1 MVTGTVVQVNIS
13 PGGIPKRAVPE
24 AHLGLLGLKG
34 DSVAHPAIHGGP
46 QKAVLLL
53 CSEALVELKSA
64 GYDLYPGALGE
75 NLTIDGLDRT
85 QFRPGQQ
92 YRVGDAIIE
101 ITKPRQPCKTISVY
115 GAGIQKAVYDEKV
128 KAGDPS
134 SPRWGLAGF
143 YASVVQPGSVSKG
156 APIALIAEPA

>member
-1 MVTGTVVQVNIS
+1 VTGTVLQVNIS
-13 PGGIPKRAVPE
+13 PGGIPKRAVSE
-24 AHLGLLGLKG
+24 AYLHALGLEG

-53 CSEALVELKSA
+53 CSEALAELAAA
-64 GYDLYPGALGE
+64 GFDLYPGALGE
-75 NLTIDGLDRT
+75 NLTIGGLDRT

-101 ITKPRQPCKTISVY
+101 ITKPRQPCKTIGVY

-143 YASVVQPGSVSKG
+143 YALVVQPGRVSQG
-156 APIALIAEPA
+156 APIALIGQPA